1 VDDLDIRLLRSFLV
15 VAQEGTITRAAARL
29 HIAQQAL
36 SAQVQ
41 QLERAVGATLLVRT
55 SRGVRLTSAGDEL
68 VYGAK
73 PLLADFD
80 ALAER
85 VRATGQG
92 RIGRLRL
99 VCKPHATAEF
109 ALDVVRAM
117 ESAVPG
123 IDLSL
128 VTVSTLP
135 EELAALAQGAADA
148 SFLWVPTGDARLLH
162 AKVRRDSRV
171 VALASGHPLAARTS
185 VSLAELADDP
195 VIVPE
200 VIVSEDVVRHWL
212 AEPRPGGRPAVRGP
226 AAHRIEDRLMLVARG
241 RGVWFA
247 PEPLARY
254 FPLPGISWVPVED
267 VAPSYLAVVWLPGA
281 PETLIARLVEQVRA
295 LTGWQAEDG
304 QRSAQ

>member
-1 VDDLDIRLLRSFLV
+1 
-15 VAQEGTITRAAARL
+15 
-29 HIAQQAL
+29 
-36 SAQVQ
+36 
-41 QLERAVGATLLVRT
+41 LVRT
-55 SRGVRLTSAGDEL
+55 SRGVRPTSAGDEL
-68 VYGAK
+68 VCRAK

-85 VRATGQG
+85 VRAAGQG

-99 VCKPHATAEF
+99 VCKPYATAEF
-109 ALDVVRAM
+109 ALTVVRAM

-123 IDLSL
+123 IDLSI

-135 EELAALAQGAADA
+135 EELAALAQGTADA
-148 SFLWVPTGDARLLH
+148 SFLWVPTGDSRLRY

-185 VSLAELADDP
+185 VSLAELADEP

-212 AEPRPGGRPAVRGP
+212 AEPRPEGRPAARGL
-226 AAHRIEDRLMLVARG
+226 AAHRIEDRLTLVARG
-241 RGVWFA
+241 RGVWLA

-254 FPLPGISWVPVED
+254 FP
-267 VAPSYLAVVWLPGA
+267 
-281 PETLIARLVEQVRA
+281 
-295 LTGWQAEDG
+295 
-304 QRSAQ
+304 